1 MYLLTALWYG
11 LKAQECSKAAK
22 PGENIMLEDDR
33 IEGDSLC
40 EVLSVLPIVSGTNC
54 ILISPHCFFQG
65 LQRKMVDKVEEK
77 TPWVT
82 FILQNLHRGS
92 RVEYLLRPLAIASS
106 PETGRLS

>member
-54 ILISPHCFFQG
+54 ILISPHCFFSG
-65 LQRKMVDKVEEK
+65 
-77 TPWVT
+77 
-82 FILQNLHRGS
+82 
-92 RVEYLLRPLAIASS
+92 IAK
-106 PETGRLS
+106 ENGR